1 MATLFFR
8 KEEFKIR
15 QNETLLE
22 GKRYKNTTL
31 SYNEKI
37 GGILQL
43 LGGNS
48 EYLPYIER
56 LNTVYEVIFLL
67 FLVCKLL
74 FYNIMLG
81 SPVVRCRWPLLL
93 YLHYT

>member
-1 MATLFFR
+1 MVRNDCSFL
-8 KEEFKIR
+8 FKIR
-15 QNETLLE
+15 QNKTLLE

-43 LGGNS
+43 LGG
-48 EYLPYIER
+48 I
-56 LNTVYEVIFLL
+56 LNTFQIVRYQNGNFLL
-67 FLVCKLL
+67 YLVCNCLV
-74 FYNIMLG
+74 YNIMLG
-81 SPVVRCRWPLLL
+81 SPVVRCRWPHLL

>member
-1 MATLFFR
+1 MATLFVG

-15 QNETLLE
+15 QNKTLLE

-43 LGGNS
+43 IGGNS
-48 EYLPYIER
+48 EDLAYTER
-56 LNTVYEVIFLL
+56 LNTVYEGNFLL

-81 SPVVRCRWPLLL
+81 SPVVRCRWPYLL
-93 YLHYT
+93 YLQYT

>member
-1 MATLFFR
+1 MTALFVG

-15 QNETLLE
+15 QNKTLLE
-22 GKRYKNTTL
+22 GKRYKTTIL

-48 EYLPYIER
+48 EDLPDIER
-56 LNTVYEVIFLL
+56 LNTVYEGNFFVIFS
-67 FLVCKLL
+67 
-74 FYNIMLG
+74 M
-81 SPVVRCRWPLLL
+81 
-93 YLHYT
+93 

>member
-1 MATLFFR
+1 MAALFVG

-15 QNETLLE
+15 QNKTLLE

-48 EYLPYIER
+48 EYLPYSETSIGKTSSKN
-56 LNTVYEVIFLL
+56 LQKT
-67 FLVCKLL
+67 
-74 FYNIMLG
+74 
-81 SPVVRCRWPLLL
+81 
-93 YLHYT
+93 

>member
-1 MATLFFR
+1 MVRDDCSFFILLGV

-15 QNETLLE
+15 QNKTLLE

-43 LGGNS
+43 LEGILKTSIGELHPRAFKKLS
-48 EYLPYIER
+48 E
-56 LNTVYEVIFLL
+56 
-67 FLVCKLL
+67 
-74 FYNIMLG
+74 
-81 SPVVRCRWPLLL
+81 W
-93 YLHYT
+93 

>member
-1 MATLFFR
+1 MVRDGYSFL
-8 KEEFKIR
+8 FKIR
-15 QNETLLE
+15 QNKTLLE

-37 GGILQL
+37 GGILQHIE
-43 LGGNS
+43 GNS
-48 EYLPYIER
+48 EDLPYIER
-56 LNTVYEVIFLL
+56 LNTVYDGSFLL

-81 SPVVRCRWPLLL
+81 SPVVRCRWPHLL
-93 YLHYT
+93 YLQYT

>member
-1 MATLFFR
+1 MVRDDYSFFFISLGV

-15 QNETLLE
+15 QNKTLLE
-22 GKRYKNTTL
+22 GKRYKTTIL

-43 LGGNS
+43 LWGNS
-48 EYLPYIER
+48 EYLPDS
-56 LNTVYEVIFLL
+56 EVSIGGNFIPGHSRSCQNGNFLL

-74 FYNIMLG
+74 FYN
-81 SPVVRCRWPLLL
+81 
-93 YLHYT
+93 T

>member
-1 MATLFFR
+1 MLSIVG

-15 QNETLLE
+15 QNKTLLE
-22 GKRYKNTTL
+22 GKRYKNTIL
-31 SYNEKI
+31 FYNEKI

-43 LGGNS
+43 LEGNS
-48 EYLPYIER
+48 EDLPYIER
-56 LNTVYEVIFLL
+56 LQIVYEGNFLL

-81 SPVVRCRWPLLL
+81 SPVVRCRWPHLL
-93 YLHYT
+93 YLQYT

>member
-1 MATLFFR
+1 MATLFL
-8 KEEFKIR
+8 FKIR
-15 QNETLLE
+15 QNKTLLE

-48 EYLPYIER
+48 EDLHWGNFIPGHSR
-56 LNTVYEVIFLL
+56 SCQNGNFLL
-67 FLVCKLL
+67 FLVCNCL
-74 FYNIMLG
+74 FHNIMLG
-81 SPVVRCRWPLLL
+81 SPVVRCRWPHLL
-93 YLHYT
+93 YLQYT